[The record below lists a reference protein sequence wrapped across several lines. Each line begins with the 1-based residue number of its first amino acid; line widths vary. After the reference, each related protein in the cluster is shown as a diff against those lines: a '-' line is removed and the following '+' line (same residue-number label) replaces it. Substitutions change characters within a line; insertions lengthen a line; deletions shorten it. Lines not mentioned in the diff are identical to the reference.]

1 MFCQRARLSEEVALL
16 LYSILINFVK
26 LILCLRNMA
35 NVVDIFKGLKT
46 KQSITY
52 IKILNNV
59 INILYRFIIWQILKW
74 RGQNNSKLCL
84 VKIPKTISWFYSWTH
99 NLLPL
104 HEMLQSK
111 CTCSKVLF
119 IAGRFGATFM

>member
-1 MFCQRARLSEEVALL
+1 MLCQRARLSEEVALL

-46 KQSITY
+46 KQSIAY

-74 RGQNNSKLCL
+74 RGQSNSKLCL
-84 VKIPKTISWFYSWTH
+84 VKIPQTISWFYSWTH